1 MHASPSKA
9 RREWPRRKSRVECR
23 GKGACAA
30 TNMRPPLHDFSQRG
44 GCLPMRTHSSTRVMY
59 GSLDVSRTE
68 NVLHACVR
76 VRPKTS
82 CMRARRTFR
91 DCQEPSRRVTVGA
104 LHDGARTARTRSA
117 DGTSG
122 RGSDT
127 GPIAGPAKHGSDARS
142 IWTRSTRGC
151 DKIFYN
157 TPEWCRWHA
166 ARCKRGAGGGIRCGM
181 PQRKPA

>member
-9 RREWPRRKSRVECR
+9 RRGLPRQKSRVECR

-127 GPIAGPAKHGSDARS
+127 GPIAGPAKQVNLPVRWQAYTRHYTNCDCLFPYGCAALPTASLGIPGRACART
-142 IWTRSTRGC
+142 WRSCLLR
-151 DKIFYN
+151 
-157 TPEWCRWHA
+157 
-166 ARCKRGAGGGIRCGM
+166 
-181 PQRKPA
+181 